1 MWTEVQVF
9 WTLQDSKKEP
19 LLSLSLS
26 LCRWAGPAGCQSRP
40 SCSVIGPAAPGWAVP
55 AEPHGCLLG
64 AAVVFSLLRPPVET
78 QLLHHLH
85 HLKEL
90 SGTNGSLN
98 VLGPVKKKDFDI

>member
-9 WTLQDSKKEP
+9 WTLQDNKKKP
-19 LLSLSLS
+19 LLSLSRS
-26 LCRWAGPAGCQSRP
+26 LCRWAGLAGCQSRP

-78 QLLHHLH
+78 QLHHHHLH
-85 HLKEL
+85 LHLKEL
-90 SGTNGSLN
+90 SGRNGSLK
-98 VLGPVKKKDFDI
+98 VFGPVKKKD